1 MSKFDTTLILLTKY
15 DELVL
20 LLTNSIEDLYQ
31 FKHIEYNE
39 DEISIEYE
47 SYEYNNLEHK
57 TFSRTEIEILLKN
70 FEI

>member
-1 MSKFDTTLILLTKY
+1 MSKFDSLLILLTKY
-15 DELVL
+15 DKLVL
-20 LLTNSIEDLYQ
+20 LLIESIEDLYE
-31 FKHIEYNE
+31 FRHIEYNQ

-47 SYEYNNLEHK
+47 SYEYKLECK